1 MKKFWLQ
8 IKDWF
13 RKLFNYDFLPAPK
26 KLVIVMSGGAMNCA
40 YGAGFLSALSHYKLP
55 KDTVIIAASGNAGN
69 ATYFASGQGE
79 ISKKVWMEYLAGN
92 KLINYKRRKVLDI
105 DYLVDDLFKKV
116 FPINIL
122 NLRKSAIE
130 VVVPAICYETAQI
143 KYFSSKKDEK
153 LDWFEILRAAK
164 ALPLVYG
171 KRVEI
176 DGLHFFDTP
185 YSSSWDVHIQKAE
198 SFGATHLIVVDLNKL
213 YPNRASGWI
222 GEFIA
227 RNFFFSSDDVYNP
240 VHLQNRAD
248 YQKDTENQIY
258 IRPKFLLDNL
268 ETDKAEIVRLWDAG
282 FNDAINNVN
291 LRRLLES
298 LQK

>member
-1 MKKFWLQ
+1 MKKFWTQ
-8 IKDWF
+8 IKEWLYKF
-13 RKLFNYDFLPAPK
+13 FNFEFLPARK

-40 YGAGFLSALSHYKLP
+40 YGAGFLSALSNYALP
-55 KDTVIIAASGNAGN
+55 KNTVIIAASGNAGN

-79 ISKKVWMEYLAGN
+79 FGREVWLDHLSGK
-92 KLINYKRRKVLDI
+92 KLISLRRKKILDI
-105 DYLVDDLFKKV
+105 DYLVDDVFKHKYPLDTNLLRQSKV
-116 FPINIL
+116 
-122 NLRKSAIE
+122 E
-130 VVVPAICYETAQI
+130 VIVPAMCYETGMI
-143 KYFSSKKDEK
+143 SYFSSKDEA
-153 LDWFEILRAAK
+153 LDWFEVLRAAK
-164 ALPLVYG
+164 ALPFIYG
-171 KRVEI
+171 KRI
-176 DGLHFFDTP
+176 RIGSLHYFDTP
-185 YSSSWDVHIQKAE
+185 YSSSWDVHIKKAE
-198 SFGATHLIVVDLNKL
+198 SLGATHLIVVDLNKL
-213 YPNRASGWI
+213 YPNRASSWI

-227 RNFFFSSDDVYNP
+227 RNFFFSSDNVYNP

-268 ETDKAEIVRLWDAG
+268 ETDKAEIARLWDTG

>member
-1 MKKFWLQ
+1 MKDLWFK
-8 IKDWF
+8 IKDGLYKF
-13 RKLFNYDFLPAPK
+13 FNFEFLPAKK

-40 YGAGFLSALSHYKLP
+40 YGAGFLAALSNRNLP
-55 KDTVIIAASGNAGN
+55 KNTVVIAASGNAGN

-79 ISKKVWMEYLAGN
+79 VGRGVWVEYLSGDR
-92 KLINYKRRKVLDI
+92 LINYRRRKILDI
-105 DYLVDDLFKKV
+105 DYLVDEIFKKQ
-116 FPINIL
+116 FPL
-122 NLRKSAIE
+122 DVARMRGSDVE
-130 VVVPAICYETAQI
+130 VVVPVMCYETAHI
-143 KYFSSKKDEK
+143 KYFSSRDKN
-153 LDWFEILRAAK
+153 LDWFEVLRAAK
-164 ALPLVYG
+164 ALPIVYG
-171 KRVEI
+171 KRVNI
-176 DGLHFFDTP
+176 GGLHFFDTP

-198 SFGATHLIVVDLNKL
+198 SLGATHLIVVDLNKL
-213 YPNRASGWI
+213 YPNRASSWI

-268 ETDKAEIVRLWDAG
+268 ETDKAEIARLWDAG